1 MSTCLI
7 CAIPCYFKCQ
17 LVIYNAF
24 PLSFITILFSFQIT
38 GTSCPDHWS
47 LCEFMVTSY
56 CYPIHL
62 RCTYNAYKSHV
73 IGCPGQEHLKACE
86 LHQCPHMFKCLTS
99 YCIPTYLL
107 CDGVQNCPNGED
119 EQSCKRF
126 TCAGLLRCR
135 YDNVCVHPSDICD
148 GHKHCLMSG
157 DDERFCNITMCPPM
171 CTCHG
176 SAIIC
181 KKDLPTLQILSTNFK
196 YIMLRSMYI
205 PSKYQLQSFNAVVQL
220 HILDSSFEVGNLN
233 DQMFSH
239 LTALQILI
247 VCRNGV
253 QFIKPGAFIRLI
265 RIRNLDLTG
274 NRIKSLTNY
283 NFKGLQ
289 LIGILDL
296 SNQQIQQLEDDTFV
310 GLISLRHLNLSSN
323 LIETFTSR
331 CFRALGNVEL
341 IDLTNNSFTY
351 MSKSTFSNLHY
362 QTTIL
367 FSNTIYCCYLNK
379 DTSCTDN
386 TTLHRHHSSCKT
398 AAAHGYTL
406 LLTLLTTSA
415 LILIINIRLALTQQ
429 SKVRNAHNILS
440 NYSAI
445 LNLFSPTYVLILS
458 IIYMYHHGDH
468 IYFNSTF
475 PSGFTCI
482 SLQILAMSGV
492 LLSPYT
498 RLLIAINRLLVT
510 RYVFTR
516 SPLSARQVAL
526 YSIFGWCMSVAI
538 TLWGS
543 IKYRGRHYSCFP
555 MLYKK
560 SESLEM
566 RVDIWIY
573 GSLSTVILT
582 MAISIYVI
590 ILRFINHQDKQFGR
604 KRKKGLLI
612 KTLITLMIEFQ
623 MYVFFGA
630 ILLQYYYGMNSFNIF
645 IMICVANLYHGSSP
659 LLYTIQTLPKHACYK
674 GIKNDK

>member
-1 MSTCLI
+1 M
-7 CAIPCYFKCQ
+7 
-17 LVIYNAF
+17 VI
-24 PLSFITILFSFQIT
+24 
-38 GTSCPDHWS
+38 
-47 LCEFMVTSY
+47 SY
-56 CYPIHL
+56 CYPTHL
-62 RCTYNAYKSHV
+62 RCIYNVYKSHV

-119 EQSCKRF
+119 EQSCERF

-148 GHKHCLMSG
+148 GHQHCLMSG

-176 SAIIC
+176 SAITC
-181 KKDLPTLQILSTNFK
+181 KKDLPTLQILFPNYK
-196 YIMLRSMYI
+196 YLMLRGMYI
-205 PSKYQLQSFNAVVQL
+205 HSKYQLQSFSALVQL
-220 HILDSSFEVGNLN
+220 HILDSSFEMGNLN

-239 LTALQILI
+239 LTALQILV
-247 VCRNGV
+247 VCRNSLH
-253 QFIKPGAFIRLI
+253 FIKPGAFKRLI
-265 RIRNLDLTG
+265 RIRHLDLTG
-274 NRIKSLTNY
+274 NRIKSLAIY
-283 NFKGLQ
+283 NFQGLQ

-296 SNQQIQQLEDDTFV
+296 SNQRLQQLEDDTFV

-323 LIETFTSR
+323 LIETFTSH
-331 CFRALGNVEL
+331 CFCALAHVEH

-351 MSKSTFSNLHY
+351 MSTSTFSDLRH
-362 QTTIL
+362 QTTIM

-379 DTSCTDN
+379 DTSCAVN
-386 TTLHRHHSSCKT
+386 KTLHRHRSSCKT

-406 LLTLLTTSA
+406 LLTLLTTSV
-415 LILIINIRLALTQQ
+415 LILIINILLALIQQ

-445 LNLFSPTYVLILS
+445 MNLFSLTYILILS
-458 IIYMYHHGDH
+458 IIYIYHHGDH

-475 PSGFTCI
+475 PSGFICI

-510 RYVFTR
+510 RYVFIR

-526 YSIFGWCMSVAI
+526 YSIFGWCVSVAI
-538 TLWGS
+538 ILWGS

-555 MLYKK
+555 MLYEK
-560 SESLEM
+560 SESLER

-573 GSLSTVILT
+573 GSLSTFILI
-582 MAISIYVI
+582 MVISIYVS
-590 ILRFINHQDKQFGR
+590 ILRFINHQDKHFGR
-604 KRKKGLLI
+604 IRKKGLLI
-612 KTLITLMIEFQ
+612 KTLITLIIEFQ

-630 ILLQYYYGMNSFNIF
+630 ILLQYYYGMNSFHIF
-645 IMICVANLYHGSSP
+645 IMICIANLYHCSSP
-659 LLYTIQTLPKHACYK
+659 LLYAIHTLLEHTCNK
-674 GIKNDK
+674 GI

>member
-1 MSTCLI
+1 
-7 CAIPCYFKCQ
+7 
-17 LVIYNAF
+17 
-24 PLSFITILFSFQIT
+24 
-38 GTSCPDHWS
+38 
-47 LCEFMVTSY
+47 MVTSY
-56 CYPIHL
+56 CYPTHL
-62 RCTYNAYKSHV
+62 RCIYNVYKSHV

-119 EQSCKRF
+119 EQSCERF

-135 YDNVCVHPSDICD
+135 YDNVCIHPSDICD

-157 DDERFCNITMCPPM
+157 DDERFCNITMCPSM

-176 SAIIC
+176 SAITC
-181 KKDLPTLQILSTNFK
+181 KKDLPPLQTLLPDFRHM
-196 YIMLRSMYI
+196 MLRDMYI
-205 PSKYQLQSFNAVVQL
+205 HSTYQLQSFNALLQL
-220 HILDSSFEVGNLN
+220 HILNSSFEVGHLN

-239 LTALQILI
+239 LTALQILV
-247 VCRNGV
+247 VCRNGI
-253 QFIKPGAFIRLI
+253 QFIEPDAFKRLI
-265 RIRNLDLTG
+265 RIRHLDLTG

-296 SNQQIQQLEDDTFV
+296 SNQLIQQLEDDTFV
-310 GLISLRHLNLSSN
+310 GLLSLRQLNLSSN
-323 LIETFTSR
+323 LIEAFTSR
-331 CFRALGNVEL
+331 CFGALAHVEL

-351 MSKSTFSNLHY
+351 MSKSTFSDLHH
-362 QTTIL
+362 QTVII

-379 DTSCTDN
+379 DTSCSVN
-386 TTLHRHHSSCKT
+386 TTLHWPRSSCKT

-406 LLTLLTTSA
+406 LLTLLTTSV
-415 LILIINIRLALTQQ
+415 LILIINILLTLTQQ
-429 SKVRNAHNILS
+429 SKVRNAHNILA

-445 LNLFSPTYVLILS
+445 LNSFSPTYILLLS
-458 IIYMYHHGDH
+458 ILYIYHHGDH
-468 IYFNSTF
+468 IYFISTF
-475 PSGFTCI
+475 PSSVTCI

-510 RYVFTR
+510 RYVFIR
-516 SPLSARQVAL
+516 SPLSARQVVL
-526 YSIFGWCMSVAI
+526 YSIFGWCLSVAI

-555 MLYKK
+555 MLYEK
-560 SESLEM
+560 SESLEG

-573 GSLSTVILT
+573 GLLSTVIHIT
-582 MAISIYVI
+582 TISIYVS

-604 KRKKGLLI
+604 NRKKGLLT
-612 KTLITLMIEFQ
+612 KTLITLIIEFQ
-623 MYVFFGA
+623 LYIFLGA
-630 ILLQYYYGMNSFNIF
+630 ILLLYYYGINSFNIF
-645 IMICVANLYHGSSP
+645 MMICVANLYHGGSP
-659 LLYTIQTLPKHACYK
+659 LLYTIHTSLRHACNQ

>member
-1 MSTCLI
+1 M
-7 CAIPCYFKCQ
+7 
-17 LVIYNAF
+17 
-24 PLSFITILFSFQIT
+24 
-38 GTSCPDHWS
+38 
-47 LCEFMVTSY
+47 
-56 CYPIHL
+56 
-62 RCTYNAYKSHV
+62 

-119 EQSCKRF
+119 EQSCERF
-126 TCAGLLRCR
+126 ACAGLLRCR

-157 DDERFCNITMCPPM
+157 DDERFCNIKICPPM

-176 SAIIC
+176 SAITC
-181 KKDLPTLQILSTNFK
+181 KKDLPMLKTLSPNFRHM
-196 YIMLRSMYI
+196 MLHDMYI
-205 PSKYQLQSFNAVVQL
+205 HSKYQLQSINALLQL
-220 HILDSSFEVGNLN
+220 HILKSSFEVGNLN
-233 DQMFSH
+233 NQLLSH
-239 LTALQILI
+239 VTALQIL
-247 VCRNGV
+247 VVYRNGI
-253 QFIKPGAFIRLI
+253 QFIEPDAFKRLI
-265 RIRNLDLTG
+265 RIRHLDLTG
-274 NRIKSLTNY
+274 NQIKSLTSY

-296 SNQQIQQLEDDTFV
+296 SNQLIGQLDDDTFV
-310 GLISLRHLNLSSN
+310 GLISLHHLNLSSN

-331 CFRALGNVEL
+331 CFRAIAHVEL

-351 MSKSTFSNLHY
+351 MSTSTFSNLHY

-379 DTSCTDN
+379 DTLCAVN
-386 TTLHRHHSSCKT
+386 TTLHRHRSSCKT

-406 LLTLLTTSA
+406 LLTLLTTSV
-415 LILIINIRLALTQQ
+415 LILIINILLTSTQQ

-445 LNLFSPTYVLILS
+445 LNLFSPTYILILS
-458 IIYMYHHGDH
+458 ILYIYHHGNH

-510 RYVFTR
+510 RYVFIR
-516 SPLSARQVAL
+516 SPLSTRQVAL
-526 YSIFGWCMSVAI
+526 YRIFGWCLSVAI

-555 MLYKK
+555 MLYEK
-560 SESLEM
+560 SESLER

-573 GSLSTVILT
+573 GSLSTVILI
-582 MAISIYVI
+582 MAISFYVS

-604 KRKKGLLI
+604 IRKKSLLI
-612 KTLITLMIEFQ
+612 KTLITLIIEFQ

-630 ILLQYYYGMNSFNIF
+630 ILLQYYYGMNSFHIF
-645 IMICVANLYHGSSP
+645 IMICVANLYHGGSP
-659 LLYTIQTLPKHACYK
+659 LLYTIHTSIKHAYNQ
-674 GIKNDK
+674 GFKNDK